1 MSIGIYRIV
10 NKINGKCYIG
20 KSANIEQRFKGHK
33 NKMSYGTEVLY
44 QAFRKYG
51 IDNFDF
57 SIIEE
62 CSLEL
67 LSDREKYWIQY
78 YNSYEKGYNSTLG
91 GDGNLRIDYQKVV
104 EEFKKTGFC
113 TQTAKNL
120 GICTATVVQILDT
133 LKIPHKKFLECR
145 GVNKKP
151 VKQFTKKGE
160 FIQSFDSEELAAK
173 YLINNNF
180 TKASLNTVRGHI
192 GQNCAGKEKTSY
204 GFIWEWA

>member
-1 MSIGIYRIV
+1 MEKVIQERLNFLSKSDLKSIAETLLEKENEKRP
-10 NKINGKCYIG
+10 
-20 KSANIEQRFKGHK
+20 
-33 NKMSYGTEVLY
+33 LY
-44 QAFRKYG
+44 FAMRKYG
-51 IDNFDF
+51 IDHFH
-57 SIIEE
+57 IEQIEE
-62 CSLEL
+62 TSNPNE
-67 LSDREKYWIQY
+67 REAYWIDFYQTY
-78 YNSYEKGYNSTLG
+78 SLGYNSTLG

-192 GQNCAGKEKTSY
+192 GQNCAGKERTSY

>member
-20 KSANIEQRFKGHK
+20 KSANIEQRFKKHK
-33 NKMSYGTEVLY
+33 NKASYGTEVIY

-91 GDGNLRIDYQKVV
+91 GDGNLRINYQKVV
-104 EEFKKTGFC
+104 EEFKKNGLLYS
-113 TQTAKNL
+113 NS
-120 GICTATVVQILDT
+120 
-133 LKIPHKKFLECR
+133 KKFRNLYGYCC
-145 GVNKKP
+145 
-151 VKQFTKKGE
+151 
-160 FIQSFDSEELAAK
+160 SDS
-173 YLINNNF
+173 
-180 TKASLNTVRGHI
+180 
-192 GQNCAGKEKTSY
+192 
-204 GFIWEWA
+204 

>member
-78 YNSYEKGYNSTLG
+78 YNSYEEGYNSTLG

-104 EEFKKTGFC
+104 EEFKKTGV
-113 TQTAKNL
+113 L
-120 GICTATVVQILDT
+120 YSDS
-133 LKIPHKKFLECR
+133 KKFRNLYCYCCS
-145 GVNKKP
+145 N
-151 VKQFTKKGE
+151 
-160 FIQSFDSEELAAK
+160 S
-173 YLINNNF
+173 
-180 TKASLNTVRGHI
+180 
-192 GQNCAGKEKTSY
+192 
-204 GFIWEWA
+204 